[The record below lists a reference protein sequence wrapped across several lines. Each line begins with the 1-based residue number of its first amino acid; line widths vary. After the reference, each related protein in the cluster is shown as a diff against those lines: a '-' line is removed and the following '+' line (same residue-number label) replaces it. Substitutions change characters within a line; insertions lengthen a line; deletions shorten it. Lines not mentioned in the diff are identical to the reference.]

1 MAKERLYSSL
11 SELPDNSPIIIN
23 PQERAFN
30 PQQSFDYETL
40 GKYDAGLY
48 PGMNQEYNRGANQRG
63 WNLLPTAIGR
73 FIGSTITKT
82 LSGAASTLTGFSE
95 NAITKEIDAA
105 EKHILDEWFP
115 VYRTEEMDSD
125 SLIARIKE
133 PGWWASTATDGFAF
147 MASAIL
153 GAKGVNAVSK
163 FGSIGRAAKALGA
176 SDDILMKMDKVSRS
190 TVGKLLGLEKG
201 GVGVSTAY
209 NAFTEAFFE
218 SKGVLDSVKNQVSQ
232 EKYGGDFDYLSP
244 EQQADVMQIAGD
256 AAQKTFW
263 YNVPMLMFSERIF
276 NETILGNFFGLPSLS
291 AASRITKEGNE
302 LLIKSLT
309 KGQKAA
315 LYGLPF
321 AANVPTEMLQ
331 ENYQLAVEHY
341 FSKNA
346 MGLSSESI
354 YETLQGIGSNM
365 LENFSTI
372 EGKESMFLGAFL
384 GGAGAVAGTARNI
397 ISGDKY
403 AKQYIDIL
411 QGHYASLNNTAFNYF
426 ETNNDGSIKM
436 ENGQPVVKN
445 PKKFEEDLNKIKNN
459 VEKYNIYQEY
469 QILSSLGDVNA
480 KDVLDVATENRLSE
494 LAFQLF
500 QSPDS
505 DAITND
511 IIESTADKYVSEMKQ
526 MGETVNR
533 DAKIKELKDKIDNLR
548 SIYNIADTYYKI
560 SSHKESV
567 ALQYHSLVK
576 QDIFKNKYKKFKKE
590 ADEIISQLPVE
601 DKIIIE
607 DNINNPTSKSN
618 SIIDNIITKNEKN
631 LINLDNAVT
640 QDVIKEKIAKTLA
653 YKSLYNTE
661 RTRFEKE
668 YTNPEY
674 YDNLKKTIEETK
686 QEDEKKQ
693 AKEEDVSAK
702 KNQRKEQINNK
713 KSQKDKEKKGQDI
726 PKDDKV
732 VYKEDVLD
740 EIKKNFKSTGDSFMD
755 NEFIEELYNK
765 RLKELEKE
773 GYAISSKNDA
783 GKKDAGKAGK
793 EEEILDEITLDEDT
807 GSLKEEVLA
816 FIKSKPNASATTIK
830 KQFDKDITSIL
841 EELVNEG
848 LVDKIP
854 SGKGFK
860 YKAKEIIKEEE
871 NIETE
876 EEEEYTEEET
886 FEEETITEEG
896 IDDKEIND
904 ANVKNNEVSLETD
917 SLSEG
922 HNTIAY
928 RVIKM
933 IKDFTGKIVK
943 RKNAGEYAEMEGIE
957 NTAAM
962 HSSVKKGDTIQIR
975 VPKDYRKV
983 QMFIDNKNQ
992 DTISF
997 EDYMSNYTNA
1007 NDIKQQMYENLPLEI
1022 VHNGDVIGYIHRVD
1036 WIDETNLIEKEDSL
1050 SFDEQRQQLRNL
1062 RQMFIKD
1069 NNTVDTEMVLT
1080 TKITSKSNGK
1090 ILTNGKV
1097 KRNISEAVPNAK
1109 IVVVIDRYNILPL
1122 GKKEK
1127 QKIKNKKTKLI
1138 KGSVGFLINDSFFYA
1153 NTTNLTED
1161 DKNIIKS
1168 IILSNQ
1174 KGKSNKLRQMINF
1187 IYIGKDIKPENI
1199 QSYIITE
1206 TKKSVT
1212 KSRYKLA
1219 VSLNGNYYIYDN
1231 VQKTVFENDESM
1243 LDEFLKQNLK
1253 ANISPDSNLDWAK
1266 AHIVTNIQEIPV
1278 VKGNQPNESTVFIQ
1292 PVITF
1297 DLPQP
1302 KLNEKVKPEVMQS
1315 SVETTSDLMG
1325 EQVGTSNYS
1334 VAEGLIY
1341 YNNPD
1346 GSLIPVLNPEG
1357 KPVMEVIIA
1366 DIKRREQEELNSI
1379 IPIKTEDV
1387 TIDGGES
1394 FDFTLTFRVSTFK
1407 DGSAIIRHI
1416 KSGDTR
1422 ADGKSKKL
1430 NAYPTFSDF
1439 NNFFAE
1445 DLVNSK
1451 GIIKTELVKDDFTD
1465 KQSQKTKTAKEKT
1478 IKAKYDAERDS
1489 LQSEQTSDI
1498 NSKIA
1503 EIERGRQEELDKSP
1517 SYEYDKKFKEFQT
1530 YGNTVREAFDNLFEQ
1545 VKNNPTNKELS
1556 NLLDYINARLVPE
1569 DILQGSDQNP
1579 LVQEYIDSN
1588 QQTIEKQSKSTKS
1601 IIGKINAKYDAEYVE
1616 AVKNGEI
1623 TKEQA
1628 MQALKQIGRDNSD
1641 AYAELA
1647 SLEGKPTTV
1656 SNIPS
1661 TTVEESAKES
1671 LTDEVIDKFYSN
1683 FGELT
1688 PNVEDSIIEELI
1700 KICNKK

>member
-11 SELPDNSPIIIN
+11 SELPDTTPIIIN

-40 GKYDAGLY
+40 GKYDRGLY

-82 LSGAASTLTGFSE
+82 LSGAASVLTGFSE
-95 NAITKEIDAA
+95 NAITQEIDAA

-176 SDDILMKMDKVSRS
+176 SDDILMKIDKASRS

-384 GGAGAVAGTARNI
+384 GGAGAAAGTARNI

-403 AKQYIDIL
+403 AKQYLDIL
-411 QGHYASLNNTAFNYF
+411 QGHYASLNNSAFNYF

-436 ENGQPVVKN
+436 ENGQPVIKD
-445 PKKFEEDLNKIKNN
+445 PKKFEEDLNNIKNN
-459 VEKYNIYQEY
+459 VEKYNIHQEY

-533 DAKIKELKDKIDNLR
+533 DAKIKQLKDKIDNLR

-560 SSHKESV
+560 SSHKESLP
-567 ALQYHSLVK
+567 LQYHSLVK
-576 QDIFKNKYKKFKKE
+576 QNIFKDKYKKFKKE

-601 DKIIIE
+601 DKIVIE

-618 SIIDNIITKNEKN
+618 SIIDDIITKNEEN

-668 YTNPEY
+668 YTNPQY
-674 YDNLKKTIEETK
+674 YDNLKKTIEETT
-686 QEDEKKQ
+686 QEDEKNQ

-713 KSQKDKEKKGQDI
+713 KTQKEKNKQAEDITKG
-726 PKDDKV
+726 DKV
-732 VYKEDVLD
+732 VYKEDILD
-740 EIKKNFKSTGDSFMD
+740 EIKRNFKSTGDSFID
-755 NEFIEELYNK
+755 DEFIEELYNK
-765 RLKELEKE
+765 KLKELEKE
-773 GYAISSKNDA
+773 GYKISSKKDA
-783 GKKDAGKAGK
+783 GKKDAGKSGK
-793 EEEILDEITLDEDT
+793 EKEILDEITLDEDT

-816 FIKSKPNASATTIK
+816 FIKSKPNVSTTNIK
-830 KQFDKDITSIL
+830 RQFGNDVVTIL
-841 EELVNEG
+841 DELVNEG
-848 LVDKIP
+848 LVDKVK

-871 NIETE
+871 DIETE
-876 EEEEYTEEET
+876 EEEEYTEEEI

-933 IKDFTGKIVK
+933 IKDFTGKIVE
-943 RKNAGEYAEMEGIE
+943 RRNAGEYAEMEGIE

-983 QMFIDNKNQ
+983 QMFVDNKNQ

-997 EDYMSNYTNA
+997 EDYMSNYTNT

-1080 TKITSKSNGK
+1080 TKITSKTNGK

-1122 GKKEK
+1122 GVKKK
-1127 QKIKNKKTKLI
+1127 QEVKNKKIKLI
-1138 KGSVGFLINDSFFYA
+1138 EGSVGFLINDSFFYA

-1161 DKNIIKS
+1161 DKNTIKS

-1199 QSYIITE
+1199 QSYIINKLKTS
-1206 TKKSVT
+1206 TT

-1253 ANISPDSNLDWAK
+1253 ANIAPDTNLDWAK

-1278 VKGNQPNESTVFIQ
+1278 VKGNEPNESTVFIQ

-1302 KLNEKVKPEVMQS
+1302 KLNEKVKPEVMQGSVEIDSLEQQSTKTTTTQSDIERINNERKEALSKADTPKLKGFERLSNLIGKPFNELSGSDINESNAVNVLNEIYRIRKNGGLTDSESKRLQKLEDAAKALGFEIVNPIGKKWDERDNIDVVNFTEGTS
-1315 SVETTSDLMG
+1315 SVSEDKVITRVVRPQINKNGVL
-1325 EQVGTSNYS
+1325 EQRAQVEVMQSATK
-1334 VAEGLIY
+1334 EEI
-1341 YNNPD
+1341 NNAINEFKED
-1346 GSLIPVLNPEG
+1346 SIS
-1357 KPVMEVIIA
+1357 
-1366 DIKRREQEELNSI
+1366 KR
-1379 IPIKTEDV
+1379 
-1387 TIDGGES
+1387 
-1394 FDFTLTFRVSTFK
+1394 K
-1407 DGSAIIRHI
+1407 DKI
-1416 KSGDTR
+1416 
-1422 ADGKSKKL
+1422 
-1430 NAYPTFSDF
+1430 N
-1439 NNFFAE
+1439 
-1445 DLVNSK
+1445 
-1451 GIIKTELVKDDFTD
+1451 
-1465 KQSQKTKTAKEKT
+1465 
-1478 IKAKYDAERDS
+1478 AKYDAEIDS
-1489 LQSEQTSDI
+1489 LKSEQTSDI

-1503 EIERGRQEELDKSP
+1503 DIKRREQEALK
-1517 SYEYDKKFKEFQT
+1517 EYDDAGGMYDDD
-1530 YGNTVREAFDNLFEQ
+1530 YG
-1545 VKNNPTNKELS
+1545 KN
-1556 NLLDYINARLVPE
+1556 RLR
-1569 DILQGSDQNP
+1569 I
-1579 LVQEYIDSN
+1579 
-1588 QQTIEKQSKSTKS
+1588 K
-1601 IIGKINAKYDAEYVE
+1601 AKYNAEYVE

-1628 MQALKQIGRDNSD
+1628 MQALKQIGRDNTD
-1641 AYAELA
+1641 AYAEIA
-1647 SLEGKPTTV
+1647 ALEIKPTTV

-1671 LTDEVIDKFYSN
+1671 LTDKDMDEFSST
-1683 FGELT
+1683 FGEFT